1 MKRDEDIL
9 DQYACA
15 ALSGLLAQYKL
26 NAPSDQDTIVQ
37 LSLEIANSARM
48 QRRRYLP
55 KEDAK

>member
-1 MKRDEDIL
+1 MKSEEDVL

-26 NAPSDQDTIVQ
+26 NAPSDQETVVQ
-37 LSLEIANSARM
+37 LSLEIANEARV

-55 KEDAK
+55 KEAAK